1 MFKRNPRTGIA
12 MMVLMARFLVLL
24 LSLAAVAAAEDPV
37 PLINQPLVP
46 DAVKPGAAG
55 FTLTVSGTGFVS
67 GSVVHWNGSPRT
79 TTFVSTS
86 RLKATILA
94 TDIAKPAT
102 ASVAV
107 VNPAPGGGTSN
118 EVFFAVARPISVV
131 SLRTTSFAA
140 GSGLLTSLA
149 IGDFNRDGKADLA
162 ITDANSGTVSILLGN
177 GNGTFQPAVNYSTGG
192 ANSVATGDFNG
203 DGKLDL
209 AVATAG
215 ESVSILLG
223 NGDGT
228 FQVPASYST
237 GSGSAPFSVAV
248 GDFNR
253 DGKLDLAVANY
264 RGADVTVL
272 LGNGDGTFQAPASY
286 STGSGSAPL
295 SVAVGDFNR
304 DGKLD
309 LVVGKFT
316 CPNNPCGNLSV
327 LLGNGDGTFQ
337 AGVDYNAGF
346 EPTSVAVAD
355 FNNDGKLDLAVADI
369 SSAHV
374 NILLGNGDGTFQ
386 ASVNY
391 NAGADPVSVAIG
403 DLNGDGKLDLAVENI
418 GSSYVSIL
426 LGNGDGTF
434 QSAENY
440 SFGSSSSSDATGSV
454 GIGDFDRDGGLD
466 LAVAAPGST
475 GVYVLLQ
482 APTAS
487 LSKTKLQ
494 FGGQVLGTS
503 SVTQQ
508 VTLTSSGYL
517 TLNIAGISISGTNAT
532 DFSQTNTCLSSL
544 PVGAHCTISVTFKP
558 THVGPRTGSVT
569 ITDNAPGSPQFI
581 ALAGVGVIS
590 GPDATVTPTNLT
602 FATQLVGTT
611 SSAQSATLTNY
622 GTTMLDI
629 TSIMASGDFSQSHTC
644 GSSLAPEASCTIS
657 TTFKPTRSGT
667 RTGAVSITDNAPGSP
682 QKVSLTGTG
691 TVVEFNPT
699 SLAFHCHNIPNT
711 CPPPPQTT
719 TLTNTGNTTLSI
731 SSITITGSTAFSQTH
746 TCGSSVVAKGSCTIT
761 VAFKSSSRGTFSGA
775 VSVSDNGGGSPQQV
789 PLSASETKRG
799 AGALAVRSAMGAHI
813 TASVP
818 APTGPMHVGTRI
830 MDLVDSRRNDPYL
843 ADGAKRELLVRFWYP
858 ASLDQ
863 GCEPA
868 EYTSPTVWN
877 YFSQLAEFPLPEV
890 KTNSCQDAP
899 ARGGAHPVIVFTHGY
914 TGTFTDYTFLFE
926 DLASRGYVV
935 ASVDHTYEATAVA
948 FPDGRFLKSIMG
960 SHLANTWQTDDQ
972 SLSLA
977 VKVRLGD
984 LKFVLNELEHLNAS
998 SGNPF
1003 AGKLDMT
1010 RVALAG
1016 HSLGGLTTWLGV
1028 QHDLRFKAAILLDP
1042 YWISGSYRPTEKPVM
1057 LMTMGRE
1064 ERSQDECQLWRDLHG
1079 PRFSVNLRGTEHL
1092 TPSDAIWLAKGAIK
1106 TGAMGPDRTIAAIRD
1121 YVAAFLDENLQGR
1134 PADRLLRGTSDYPDV
1149 VVTTGE
1155 QTACVSH

>member
-1 MFKRNPRTGIA
+1 MFKINPRTGIA
-12 MMVLMARFLVLL
+12 MMVLMARLFVLL
-24 LSLAAVAAAEDPV
+24 LSLAAVAAAQDPV

-46 DAVKPGAAG
+46 DAVQPGAAG
-55 FTLTVSGTGFVS
+55 FTLTVNGTGFVS
-67 GSVVHWNGSPRT
+67 GSVVHWNGSPRA
-79 TTFVSTS
+79 TTFVSKS
-86 RLKATILA
+86 QLKAAVLA

-118 EVFFAVARPISVV
+118 EVFFAVAKPISVV

-140 GSGLLTSLA
+140 GSGLLSSLA
-149 IGDFNRDGKADLA
+149 VGDFNRDGKADLA
-162 ITDANSGTVSILLGN
+162 VTDANSSTVSILLGN
-177 GNGTFQPAVNYSTGG
+177 GNGTFQTPVNYSTGI
-192 ANSVATGDFNG
+192 ANAVAIGDFNG

-209 AVATAG
+209 GVANG
-215 ESVSILLG
+215 NGSISILLG

-228 FQVPASYST
+228 FQAAVDYVA
-237 GSGSAPFSVAV
+237 GSNLQAIAV

-253 DGKLDLAVANY
+253 DGKLDLVVADS
-264 RGADVTVL
+264 RDGDVTVL
-272 LGNGDGTFQAPASY
+272 LGNGDGTFRAAASY
-286 STGSGSAPL
+286 STGSGSGPL

-316 CPNNPCGNLSV
+316 CPNTPCGNLSV

-337 AGVDYNAGF
+337 AGVDYNAGG

-374 NILLGNGDGTFQ
+374 NILLGNGDGTFE
-386 ASVNY
+386 APVNY
-391 NAGADPVSVAIG
+391 NAGADPVSVAVG

-418 GSSYVSIL
+418 GSSYVSVL
-426 LGNGDGTF
+426 VGNGDGTF
-434 QSAENY
+434 RSAVNY
-440 SFGSSSSSDATGSV
+440 SFGSSSSSLAGGSV

-466 LAVAAPGST
+466 LAVAAPGSAA
-475 GVYVLLQ
+475 VFVLLQ

-487 LSKTKLQ
+487 LSKTKVQ

-503 SVTQQ
+503 SVTQK

-517 TLNIAGISISGTNAT
+517 ALNIAGISITGTNAT
-532 DFSQTNTCLSSL
+532 DFSETNTCPLSL
-544 PVGAHCTISVTFKP
+544 PVGALCTISVTFKP
-558 THVGPRTGSVT
+558 THVGPRTASVT
-569 ITDNAPGSPQFI
+569 VTDNAPGSPQFI

-590 GPDATVTPTNLT
+590 GPDATVTPTSLT

-622 GTTMLDI
+622 GTTTLDI

-644 GSSLAPEASCTIS
+644 GSGLAPLASCTIS
-657 TTFKPTRSGT
+657 ATFKPTRSGT

-682 QKVSLTGTG
+682 QKVSLMGTG

-711 CPPPPQTT
+711 CPPPPQTI
-719 TLTNTGNTTLSI
+719 TLTNTGSTTLSI
-731 SSITITGSTAFSQTH
+731 GSIMITGSTAFSETH

-761 VAFKSSSRGTFSGA
+761 VSFKSSLRGTFSGA
-775 VSVSDNGGGSPQQV
+775 VSVTDNGGGSPQRV

-799 AGALAVRSAMGAHI
+799 AGAIAVRSAVAAHI

-818 APTGPMHVGTRI
+818 APTGPMHVGTRV
-830 MDLVDSRRNDPYL
+830 MDLLDSRRNDPYL

-863 GCEPA
+863 GCEA
-868 EYTSPTVWN
+868 AGYTSPAVWS
-877 YFSQLAEFPLPEV
+877 YFSQLAEFPLPQV
-890 KTNSCQDAP
+890 TTNSCQDAP
-899 ARGGAHPVIVFTHGY
+899 VRGDAHPVIVFTHGY

-935 ASVDHTYEATAVA
+935 ASVDHTYEATAVE
-948 FPDGRFLKSIMG
+948 FPDGRFLKSMMG
-960 SHLANTWQTDDQ
+960 SHLADTWHTDDQ

-977 VKVRLGD
+977 VSARLAD
-984 LKFVLNELEHLNAS
+984 LKFVVSELGHLNAS
-998 SGNPF
+998 ASNPF

-1010 RVALAG
+1010 KVALAG
-1016 HSLGGLTTWLGV
+1016 HSLGGLTTWLGLGY
-1028 QHDLRFKAAILLDP
+1028 DPRFKAGILLDP
-1042 YWISGSYRPTEKPVM
+1042 YLISGSYRPTEKPVM

-1064 ERSQDECQLWRDLHG
+1064 QWSQNECQVWSDLRG
-1079 PRFSVNLRGTEHL
+1079 PRLSVNLPGAEHL
-1092 TPSDAIWLAKGAIK
+1092 TSSDAVWLADGAIK
-1106 TGAMGPDRTIAAIRD
+1106 TGAIGPDKTIAAIRD
-1121 YVAAFLDENLQGR
+1121 YVAAFLDANLQGR
-1134 PADRLLRGTSDYPDV
+1134 AADRLLRGTSDYPDV